1 MKLKF
6 LDPFAMISRIS
17 ALRVTINFHIL
28 RIMFPKEREPNDS
41 MNYMIFR
48 CAGKSGFEIL
58 TIPVGE
64 NMTVFYKI

>member
-17 ALRVTINFHIL
+17 ALRVTINYH
-28 RIMFPKEREPNDS
+28 IMFPKEREPNDS